1 VPKRVT
7 TTCDASSLQADH
19 PNDISEN
26 VEQVFLGGYGER
38 FRFVDLLWSI
48 VIVVVVVVVVVVIVD
63 VVVGRAWLFR
73 GLRGTRE
80 IWFDVVAQTLQRKW
94 HSR

>member
-48 VIVVVVVVVVVVIVD
+48 VIVVVVVVTVD
-63 VVVGRAWLFR
+63 VAVGRAWLFR
-73 GLRGTRE
+73 GLGGTRE
-80 IWFDVVAQTLQRKW
+80 IWFDVVTQTLQCEW